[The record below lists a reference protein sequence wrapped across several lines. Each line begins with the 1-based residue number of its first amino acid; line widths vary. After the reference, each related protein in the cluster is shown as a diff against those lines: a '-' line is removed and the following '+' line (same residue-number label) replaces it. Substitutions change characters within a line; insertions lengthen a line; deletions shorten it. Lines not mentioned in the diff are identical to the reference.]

1 MSRETSNALA
11 ALAILTEGISNVHK
25 TNAQEMSQHL
35 DREQKKREKKEDR
48 KHQLKLQNESFE
60 NQKELAHINW
70 TNSIVEK
77 YPGMKFDNNGIPLL
91 DDYDFTK
98 STSFQQNESE
108 TLATTLQERGI
119 YDSND
124 TFDIMNI
131 KNISYDRG
139 VNFGSNVFGG
149 NISQDISNI
158 MGGDLNTE
166 WLTQN
171 DMDDFERWYRGNLD
185 VDGNLTSFG
194 LMTLTDMGLIPMEVK
209 TTVDQNS
216 GLVVLDPEHI
226 EEGMAYVNSMI
237 EGLKHGVEINK
248 TYKTNEQYQQWYN
261 ENANQA
267 IKFSTTIAGS
277 ATANKA
283 IQVKKDLSISAAS
296 QLGFVQNQDDM
307 KWYMSW
313 GNNTNVKY
321 TKVLKKIDD
330 SGLTPR
336 AKQDLKELLSSL
348 KGVQATGDGI
358 EGTLVIL
365 NGLPDDRKLEV
376 LTNLGSMGPPGI
388 QNTLLNIM
396 NQSSK
401 IDQIVDISS
410 KYIQSPIELNKA
422 QGLKDKM
429 QQFGLYQDLQ
439 KFRSLQLSTG
449 GSPDPNSTNYN
460 ADLENAYNLFTG
472 NLDNL
477 YKMLDDNQKA
487 ELEQW
492 LELEESMY
500 GLSKAT
506 LKSRGGI

>member
-1 MSRETSNALA
+1 
-11 ALAILTEGISNVHK
+11 
-25 TNAQEMSQHL
+25 
-35 DREQKKREKKEDR
+35 
-48 KHQLKLQNESFE
+48 
-60 NQKELAHINW
+60 
-70 TNSIVEK
+70 
-77 YPGMKFDNNGIPLL
+77 MKFDNNGIPLL

-209 TTVDQNS
+209 TVVDQNS
-216 GLVVLDPEHI
+216 GLVVLDPDHV

-248 TYKTNEQYQQWYN
+248 TYKTNEQYQEWYN
-261 ENANQA
+261 KNADQA

-277 ATANKA
+277 ATANNA

-296 QLGFVQNQDDM
+296 QLGFILDQKEQ
-307 KWYMSW
+307 KWFMSW
-313 GNNTNVKY
+313 GIK
-321 TKVLKKIDD
+321 
-330 SGLTPR
+330 LT
-336 AKQDLKELLSSL
+336 
-348 KGVQATGDGI
+348 
-358 EGTLVIL
+358 
-365 NGLPDDRKLEV
+365 
-376 LTNLGSMGPPGI
+376 
-388 QNTLLNIM
+388 
-396 NQSSK
+396 
-401 IDQIVDISS
+401 
-410 KYIQSPIELNKA
+410 
-422 QGLKDKM
+422 
-429 QQFGLYQDLQ
+429 
-439 KFRSLQLSTG
+439 
-449 GSPDPNSTNYN
+449 
-460 ADLENAYNLFTG
+460 
-472 NLDNL
+472 
-477 YKMLDDNQKA
+477 
-487 ELEQW
+487 
-492 LELEESMY
+492 
-500 GLSKAT
+500 
-506 LKSRGGI
+506 